1 MADGTYVS
9 ITSAMNKTTLKMDL
23 ILYKMEKENIR
34 KKKII
39 AKIPMDRQSIQHSF
53 AMTNE
58 YAIIFDPPWY
68 VQPSL
73 VDIVFLTNVHLQ
85 EMIRNDTEGST
96 RIHVVRLSDGEV
108 TTIDAKIWSMMLHF
122 SNAYQTD
129 DDTIVVEGCAYENP
143 ESNPFGI
150 FLHEN
155 IQNASGLTGHKQG
168 SRFKRFILNL
178 KDKTVESEDMVKTEY
193 GSLDLPQ
200 FHPRCK
206 GVSKNRYTYLF
217 QLMH

>member
-34 KKKII
+34 RKKII

-108 TTIDAKIWSMMLHF
+108 TTIDAEIWSMLLHF
-122 SNAYQTD
+122 GNAY
-129 DDTIVVEGCAYENP
+129 
-143 ESNPFGI
+143 
-150 FLHEN
+150 
-155 IQNASGLTGHKQG
+155 
-168 SRFKRFILNL
+168 
-178 KDKTVESEDMVKTEY
+178 
-193 GSLDLPQ
+193 
-200 FHPRCK
+200 
-206 GVSKNRYTYLF
+206 
-217 QLMH
+217 